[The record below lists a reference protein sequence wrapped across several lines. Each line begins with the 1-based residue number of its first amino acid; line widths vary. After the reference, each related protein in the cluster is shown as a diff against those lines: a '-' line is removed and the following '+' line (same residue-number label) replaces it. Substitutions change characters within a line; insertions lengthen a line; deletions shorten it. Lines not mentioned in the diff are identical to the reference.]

1 MTNHN
6 TGDKCVVK
14 FIPYSYF
21 SREHM
26 RRVRLYC
33 RSHDVTR
40 SFNFSD
46 QWECNRQL
54 REENYV
60 MQ

>member
-21 SREHM
+21 SCEHEKGK
-26 RRVRLYC
+26 VIL
-33 RSHDVTR
+33 
-40 SFNFSD
+40 
-46 QWECNRQL
+46 
-54 REENYV
+54 
-60 MQ
+60 